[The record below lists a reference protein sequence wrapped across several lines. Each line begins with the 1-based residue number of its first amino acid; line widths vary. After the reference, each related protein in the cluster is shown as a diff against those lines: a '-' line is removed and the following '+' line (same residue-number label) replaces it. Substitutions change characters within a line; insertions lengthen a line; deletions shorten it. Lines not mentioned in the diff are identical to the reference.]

1 MLMSAS
7 TNTNTVPAIQMA
19 ILQSNLRSGER
30 YGLRH
35 ALVRIGRGVIEPQD
49 IPLPP
54 DDVHASREHARLIY
68 EDSAWYLEDQSR
80 NGTLVNGQLLRR
92 NRTQLKTGDRIKIGD
107 TFDVTFRYLGDT
119 TQSDDSIDTMPRGV
133 FTSNPNEAPATQIGL
148 WISPSAAVWR
158 DGERLPV
165 FLSRTEYRLL
175 KHLLQHQ
182 GDVCEY
188 ESVIHAVWGETR
200 DKDSLHEL
208 IYRVRRK
215 IEPNPS
221 APRYLVIRSGIGV
234 VLFPQGIKGD

>member
-1 MLMSAS
+1 M
-7 TNTNTVPAIQMA
+7 
-19 ILQSNLRSGER
+19 
-30 YGLRH
+30 RH
-35 ALVRIGRGVIEPQD
+35 TLVRIGRGVLDPQD

-54 DDVHASREHARLIY
+54 DDVHASREHARLIF
-68 EDSAWYLEDQSR
+68 EEGNWYLEDQSR
-80 NGTLVNGQLLRR
+80 NGTLINNQVLRR
-92 NRTQLKTGDRIKIGD
+92 NRCQLKTGDRIKIGD
-107 TFDVTFRYLGDT
+107 SFDMTFRFLGDT
-119 TQSDDSIDTMPRGV
+119 TQSDDTIEPASRTV
-133 FTSNPNEAPATQIGL
+133 FTSNPNESPATQVGL

-175 KHLLQHQ
+175 KHLLQNQ

-188 ESVIHAVWGETR
+188 ESVINAVWGETR

-221 APRYLVIRSGIGV
+221 QPRYLVIRSGIGV